1 MHGLVDDAWAGPPN
15 FLGLQ
20 AELSDPDR
28 ARFVVVPVPYDGA
41 ASYGVGARFGPQAIL
56 DASREIEL
64 FDDEL
69 AHEPCNVGIHTR
81 APVEPHAGGPGAM
94 AERVEAEMTAPLED
108 GRFPI
113 MLGGDHSLTIGAL
126 RAALQHHPELTLV
139 QIDAHTDLRDAYQST
154 PYSHACVARR
164 AVEMG
169 AKLVQIGIRSLSQI
183 EADWL
188 RDHPEDATTVYAR
201 ELWHG
206 LDAANRAIDAIER
219 PVYLTFDVDA
229 LDPSIMPATGTPE
242 PGGLT
247 WPQTLALLRRL
258 CSACDVIG
266 ADVVELAPISDMTAP
281 DVLTA
286 KLVYKL
292 IGYPMTVSGP
302 RGGAP

>member
-1 MHGLVDDAWAGPPN
+1 MHGLVDDAWAAPPN
-15 FLGLQ
+15 FLGLP
-20 AELSDPDR
+20 AEPSDPGR

-69 AHEPCNVGIHTR
+69 AEEPCHVGIQTR
-81 APVEPHAGGPGAM
+81 PPLEPHAGGPEAM
-94 AERVEAEMTAPLED
+94 SERVEAEMSSLFHD

-113 MLGGDHSLTIGAL
+113 MLGGDHSITVGAV
-126 RAALQHHPELTLV
+126 RAAKERYRELTLV
-139 QIDAHTDLRDAYQST
+139 QIDAHADLRDEYQST
-154 PYSHACVARR
+154 PYSHACVAWRS
-164 AVEMG
+164 VEMG
-169 AKLVQIGIRSLSQI
+169 TNLVQIGVRSLSKD

-188 RDHPEDATTVYAR
+188 DEHPEYATTVYAR
-201 ELWHG
+201 ELWQD
-206 LDAANRAIDAIER
+206 LDRAEDVIDGIEG

-229 LDPSIMPATGTPE
+229 LDPGIMPATGTPE

-258 CSACDVIG
+258 CRQCEVIG
-266 ADVVELAPISDMTAP
+266 ADVVELAPIPGMSAP
-281 DVLTA
+281 NVLTA

-292 IGYPMTVSGP
+292 IGYQTTAKRS
-302 RGGAP
+302 